1 MKVKDLD
8 YNQYTLNLR
17 NRVVRADETRPRSSY
32 HLNARAILKQLF
44 PTAQVLEEVPVTLRR
59 GKNISLDFFIS
70 QFRIVVEVHGQQHY
84 KFTPMFHT
92 SAQDFIKQRKR
103 DADLKEWCELN
114 NFTYI
119 ELRYDEKPEE
129 WINKINMR

>member
-8 YNQYTLNLR
+8 FNEHRLNLKG
-17 NRVVRADETRPRSSY
+17 RVVKADESRPRSSY
-32 HLNARAILKQLF
+32 HLTARGILKQLF
-44 PTAQVLEEVPVTLRR
+44 PTSQVLEEVPVILRK

-70 QFRIVVEVHGQQHY
+70 QFRIVVEVHGQQHD
-84 KFTPMFHT
+84 KFTPMFHA

-114 NFTYI
+114 NLTYI

>member
-1 MKVKDLD
+1 MYKR
-8 YNQYTLNLR
+8 Q
-17 NRVVRADETRPRSSY
+17 
-32 HLNARAILKQLF
+32 IKQLF
-44 PTAQVLEEVPVTLRR
+44 PTAQILEEVPVTLRR

-70 QFRIVVEVHGQQHY
+70 QFRIVIEVHGQQHY
-84 KFTPMFHT
+84 KFTPMFHA
-92 SAQDFIKQRKR
+92 SAQDFIKQKKR

>member
-8 YNQYTLNLR
+8 FNEHRLNLKG
-17 NRVVRADETRPRSSY
+17 RVVKADESRPRSSY
-32 HLNARAILKQLF
+32 HLNARGILKQLF
-44 PTAQVLEEVPVTLRR
+44 PTSQVLEEVPVTLRK
-59 GKNISLDFFIS
+59 GKSISLDFFIS
-70 QFRIVVEVHGQQHY
+70 QFRIVVEVHGQQHS
-84 KFTPMFHT
+84 KFTPMFHA
-92 SAQDFIKQRKR
+92 SAQDFIKQKKR
-103 DADLKEWCELN
+103 DADLQEWCELN

>member
-17 NRVVRADETRPRSSY
+17 NRVVRADETRPRSTY
-32 HLNARAILKQLF
+32 HLNARTILKQLF

-92 SAQDFIKQRKR
+92 SAQDFIKQKKR

-114 NFTYI
+114 NLTYI

>member
-32 HLNARAILKQLF
+32 HLNARTILKQLF

-92 SAQDFIKQRKR
+92 SAQDFIKQKKR

-114 NFTYI
+114 NLTYI

>member
-8 YNQYTLNLR
+8 FNECTLNLR
-17 NRVVRADETRPRSSY
+17 NRVVKAGDTRPRSTY
-32 HLNARAILKQLF
+32 HLNARGIIKQLF

-70 QFRIVVEVHGQQHY
+70 QFRIVIEVHGQQHY
-84 KFTPMFHT
+84 KFTPMFHA
-92 SAQDFIKQRKR
+92 SAQDFIKQKKR

>member
-8 YNQYTLNLR
+8 FNEHRLNLKG
-17 NRVVRADETRPRSSY
+17 RVVKADESRPRSSY
-32 HLNARAILKQLF
+32 HLTARGILKQLF
-44 PTAQVLEEVPVTLRR
+44 PTSQVLEEVPVILRK

-70 QFRIVVEVHGQQHY
+70 QFRIVVEVPGQQHY
-84 KFTPMFHT
+84 KFTPMFHA
-92 SAQDFIKQRKR
+92 SAQDFIKQKKR

-114 NFTYI
+114 NLTYI